1 MKKMK
6 EKHAAAEKL
15 RMEKWEDRKTKEI
28 RVSER
33 VLGRK
38 CSSHRF
44 ERRHDC
50 SGGLKQL

>member
-28 RVSER
+28 RVS
-33 VLGRK
+33 GRK
-38 CSSHRF
+38 CSSHRL
-44 ERRHDC
+44 EHRHDC